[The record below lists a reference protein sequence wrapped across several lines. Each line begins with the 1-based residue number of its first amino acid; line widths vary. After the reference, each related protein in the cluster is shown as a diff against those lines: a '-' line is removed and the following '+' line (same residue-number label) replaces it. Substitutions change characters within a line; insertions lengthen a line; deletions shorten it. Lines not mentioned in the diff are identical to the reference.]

1 MFAVIDWQ
9 QLAPLV
15 IIWFCFF
22 IGTLGTYYANKKVKQ
37 EAAKK
42 RWIKLIVY
50 IFIVHFVYFILLL
63 GKIPSLVFF
72 SILLI
77 FGLWELLRNIKIYW
91 NYSCIFCGYILIS
104 TGVILSVFKFD
115 VNTLIFIYFVIVLF
129 DGFSQITGQL
139 IGKTPLSK
147 TISPNKTVEGA
158 IGGFVFTLFF
168 AFFFKEFYSFSSI
181 WQYLLIT
188 ILLCTAG
195 LIGDLLASKVKRIN
209 KIKDYSQL
217 LPQHGGILDRFDG
230 FFFAIALFYYSYE
243 ITYLTT
249 TF

>member
-1 MFAVIDWQ
+1 MFALIDWQ

-15 IIWFCFF
+15 IIWFCFL
-22 IGTLGTYYANKKVKQ
+22 IGILGTYYANKKLTP

-50 IFIVHFVYFILLL
+50 ILIVHFVYLILLL
-63 GKIPSLVFF
+63 GKIASLILF
-72 SILLI
+72 SILLLI
-77 FGLWELLRNIKIYW
+77 GLWELLQNIYW
-91 NYSCIFCGYILIS
+91 KAYYIILSYILIS
-104 TGVILSVFKFD
+104 TGVILSILKFD
-115 VNTLIFIYFVIVLF
+115 VNILIFIYFVIVLF

-147 TISPNKTVEGA
+147 TISPNKTIEGA

-168 AFFFKEFYSFSSI
+168 ALCLNGFN
-181 WQYLLIT
+181 WQYVLIT
-188 ILLCTAG
+188 ILLCVTG
-195 LIGDLLASKVKRIN
+195 LMGDLLASKVKRIN